1 MTRVYNDPDALT
13 KLLEEKERDLE
24 LAARIGQTLL
34 DQNQSQNE
42 RINELEAE
50 LSQAKDKII
59 QLRHEISSKKDLLQI
74 YLKDEEEAEEEEEE
88 YEDDDDGML
97 HFSSLQYEAL
107 DQGRSSP
114 SLSKRSSSRNAQL
127 MVSKLERRVGTLET
141 ENRKLKS
148 ETLSRASE
156 LEDEERKELALIDEC
171 ARRLTSTNKQVATL
185 QEDLSRRTEE
195 TVKQAAEI
203 SLLTSQ
209 VASLEKTIR
218 TLTTENEELESALS
232 LAHECQSELSL
243 ELIDLKEKQAN
254 LLAAFHEKQEECRE
268 LAARRRSTLSDLLPY
283 VDSLAYELEQSSSS
297 PSSSSAHFHHE
308 HHHPLHGANLVS
320 NLDEMLCDEH
330 EYDPAMGG
338 FDGHHSA
345 HHHHHLHHQ
354 CPTPDSLLSNDSFY
368 TSSPFTSFSGPSTS
382 AEQQQQPTSSQPQ
395 SQQSSSDAIITPAST
410 TTLTSSTS
418 PSPSPSSPSLTAEN
432 STTSTSSTRPFKH
445 RHHFLTDKLRYV
457 KPLEGS
463 QTLHQWRRLASPNL
477 NNLFEERETKGYF
490 SRIKANLAA
499 AEVALYAATSK
510 DRLPAPSSLSSSSEA
525 HSSGTSAPP
534 PTISITLA
542 GSSSPTQSRATLH
555 PKHHQPSLMGANF
568 VTTNSVF
575 TFTTTSVSQTRESVT
590 HVTSTYS
597 SVQPST
603 GKGNSSLP
611 LSHCHRSAHTTAGG
625 AQSSVT
631 VATIA
636 GQPSSK
642 VRIW

>member
-1 MTRVYNDPDALT
+1 M
-13 KLLEEKERDLE
+13 
-24 LAARIGQTLL
+24 
-34 DQNQSQNE
+34 
-42 RINELEAE
+42 
-50 LSQAKDKII
+50 
-59 QLRHEISSKKDLLQI
+59 
-74 YLKDEEEAEEEEEE
+74 
-88 YEDDDDGML
+88 
-97 HFSSLQYEAL
+97 
-107 DQGRSSP
+107 
-114 SLSKRSSSRNAQL
+114 
-127 MVSKLERRVGTLET
+127 
-141 ENRKLKS
+141 
-148 ETLSRASE
+148 
-156 LEDEERKELALIDEC
+156 
-171 ARRLTSTNKQVATL
+171 ATL

-297 PSSSSAHFHHE
+297 PSGSSAHFHHE

-338 FDGHHSA
+338 FDGHHSTH

-382 AEQQQQPTSSQPQ
+382 AEQQQPTSSQPQ
-395 SQQSSSDAIITPAST
+395 SQQSSSDAIITTAST
-410 TTLTSSTS
+410 TTLTSSSS
-418 PSPSPSSPSLTAEN
+418 PSPSPSLSADNP
-432 STTSTSSTRPFKH
+432 TTTTTSSTRPFKH

-510 DRLPAPSSLSSSSEA
+510 DRLPAPSLSSSSEA